1 MATRRLG
8 ASGFFL
14 LLACSENDVVV
25 GAVADSGS
33 DATGAADVVQDIAVT
48 SPDTGGAHDV
58 TALPDTLG
66 FDDVEPLPDVADP
79 IDTVIDVGLVDT
91 STVDTSTVDTST
103 VDASTGDTS
112 TGDTSTGDTSDGD
125 VLEAD
130 TGPKTIAETCFPGL
144 GPSEAAAP
152 VYDQFNPVIGSHCSG
167 TNHQTITGV
176 QKVVF
181 LGDSVTV
188 GTPNDEHL
196 VPTENDHYY
205 RNRLAEYLA
214 TKFNLNKGDLFGW
227 GAWKSWDY
235 VGFKGSSLQMESGDF
250 KNCSKF
256 GARTD
261 DFLEGGSQIAQC
273 FPEGGSDKTTLVVF
287 TMGGNDVSSITQKGG
302 EATPEEVAAGYPALM
317 AQAQQTADYL
327 DDAIAWLKEPG
338 RFPNGVYVVYA
349 NPFEFTDGSGI
360 TSACKPASIEI
371 PFVGSFDLS
380 AIDINMAEVAGFKEW
395 ADKAAQAAIVVHLL
409 EEFMRIAV
417 KHQVDMVMML
427 EQFCGHGFVATGP
440 DADTTNRC
448 YKGPDAELWFDITCF
463 HPSEAGHQAIFEMFK
478 ATIEE

>member
-1 MATRRLG
+1 MVMATRRFW
-8 ASGFFL
+8 ASGAL
-14 LLACSENDVVV
+14 LIILCGCSENDVAV
-25 GAVADSGS
+25 GAVTDVSPGADGLADAISSALDTGLSNPDAAAPGTDISDPVLPPDVLMAEDVADREDATAADTEDASIADSNAE
-33 DATGAADVVQDIAVT
+33 DA
-48 SPDTGGAHDV
+48 SPTDNDV
-58 TALPDTLG
+58 TA
-66 FDDVEPLPDVADP
+66 DVSEP
-79 IDTVIDVGLVDT
+79 
-91 STVDTSTVDTST
+91 
-103 VDASTGDTS
+103 
-112 TGDTSTGDTSDGD
+112 
-125 VLEAD
+125 D
-130 TGPKTIAETCFPGL
+130 TGPKTIAEACFPGL
-144 GPSEAAAP
+144 GPSTSPAP
-152 VYDQFNPVIGSHCSG
+152 VYEQFGPVIGSHCFG
-167 TNHQTITGV
+167 TNHQLITGV

-196 VPTENDHYY
+196 VPTENEHYF

-235 VGFKGSSLQMESGDF
+235 IGFKGGGLQMESGDF

-261 DFLEGGSQIAQC
+261 DFLEGGNQIAQC

-302 EATPEEVAAGYPALM
+302 DATPEEVAAGYPALA
-317 AQAQQTADYL
+317 AQAQQAADYL
-327 DDAIAWLKEPG
+327 DDAITWLKEPG

-371 PFVGSFDLS
+371 PFVGTFDLS

-395 ADKAAQAAIVVHLL
+395 ADKDAQGKIVVHLV

-417 KHQVDMVMML
+417 KHQVDMMMML

-448 YKGPDAELWFDITCF
+448 YEGPDAELWFDITCF

-478 ATIEE
+478 AIIEE